1 VRQVGHLLKF
11 YYYSYCGTKCVNL
24 IDGSALKAV
33 TVLCLVYCV
42 LTAGVASMCGREQLL
57 LHSNHV
63 YVNGVKQN
71 DAVKR

>member
-1 VRQVGHLLKF
+1 M
-11 YYYSYCGTKCVNL
+11 NL